1 MFSGRDKKSKKPMAA
16 EAAPSPHGIRVV
28 PKINEAMRNKAA
40 QAAAAKARKE
50 GKLPKKTATKVEP
63 EEKDEFDMM
72 VDDKDLNTSLS
83 EKLGFKSVKAETGKG
98 GSSKPSWERER
109 KKASGGGKGG
119 KKKKGGANPWESNSG
134 SDSDED
140 SDSFNSSTPTKKKGK
155 GKFNKC
161 HSDLTTARIC
171 NPRKGLQSA

>member
-98 GSSKPSWERER
+98 GSSKPSWERES

-155 GKFNKC
+155 GKFKKC
-161 HSDLTTARIC
+161 HSDLTTARISK
-171 NPRKGLQSA
+171 PVPF

>member
-83 EKLGFKSVKAETGKG
+83 EKLGFKSVKAETAGKG

-155 GKFNKC
+155 GQFE
-161 HSDLTTARIC
+161 
-171 NPRKGLQSA
+171 

>member
-1 MFSGRDKKSKKPMAA
+1 MFSGRDKKSKKPVAA

-40 QAAAAKARKE
+40 LAAAAKARKE
-50 GKLPKKTATKVEP
+50 GKIPKKTATKVEP

-98 GSSKPSWERER
+98 AGGSSKQSWERER
-109 KKASGGGKGG
+109 KKASGGVKGG

-155 GKFNKC
+155 GQFNKC
-161 HSDLTTARIC
+161 HSDLSARFSK
-171 NPRKGLQSA
+171 PPKGT